1 MQPPPGVTIDTN
13 DLRQFERLRH
23 EHQLAPKDPS
33 TVCVTVCV
41 VIPCACVYVS
51 LCGRS
56 YLHVCVVGEG
66 HARVCVCWCTYRC
79 ADVHVCLCVRVHKSW
94 FKCTV
99 NILDLLWILYYISDN
114 LYYILCCVLCFR
126 LLHSS
131 NPRRL

>member
-41 VIPCACVYVS
+41 VIPCACMWVS

-56 YLHVCVVGEG
+56 YMYLHVCVVGMRVMLEF
-66 HARVCVCWCTYRC
+66 VCVGAHTGVRMCTC
-79 ADVHVCLCVRVHKSW
+79 ACAYVCTKAGLS
-94 FKCTV
+94 
-99 NILDLLWILYYISDN
+99 
-114 LYYILCCVLCFR
+114 VL
-126 LLHSS
+126 
-131 NPRRL
+131 